1 MLPPGEQDWPPLYPC
16 TISTLLSL
24 SKIFNRS
31 KLYSLFLG
39 SSNSLVL
46 QNQMGLELLTVEE
59 GSLSLFLQ
67 EESCFYI
74 NLFHIV
80 KNKIQQ
86 LQTDLQKHKEQLN
99 TSDPWAFKNPIWK
112 QILPLLTSSL
122 LIFLLLL
129 FVPYFINLF
138 SMSLQ

>member
-1 MLPPGEQDWPPLYPC
+1 
-16 TISTLLSL
+16 
-24 SKIFNRS
+24 
-31 KLYSLFLG
+31 
-39 SSNSLVL
+39 
-46 QNQMGLELLTVEE
+46 MGLELLTVEE